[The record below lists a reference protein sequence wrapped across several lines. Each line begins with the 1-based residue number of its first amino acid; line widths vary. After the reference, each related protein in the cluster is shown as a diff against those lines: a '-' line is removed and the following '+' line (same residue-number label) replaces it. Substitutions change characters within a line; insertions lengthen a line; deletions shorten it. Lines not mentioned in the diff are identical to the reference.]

1 MENNTEI
8 KDDNQATKPTV
19 SGHVETVVSCDFD
32 TWAFNQC
39 VKLGNKIEGIKD
51 ATGKNIAWVN
61 TTTKEQYFLQVKS
74 N

>member
-1 MENNTEI
+1 MKDEKQQTVASPI
-8 KDDNQATKPTV
+8 KP
-19 SGHVETVVSCDFD
+19 VVTCDFD

-51 ATGKNIAWVN
+51 ETGKNIAWIN
-61 TTTKEQYFLQVKS
+61 TTTKEQYFLYGKS

>member
-1 MENNTEI
+1 M
-8 KDDNQATKPTV
+8 
-19 SGHVETVVSCDFD
+19 SETNEELTSPIEPVVSCDFD

-51 ATGKNIAWVN
+51 EAGKNIVWIN
-61 TTTKEQYFLQVKS
+61 TTTKDKYYLYGKS